1 MIYNFKFQALNRLKS
16 EPRANDVWQIKV
28 VQTILRRKHK
38 EMLLS
43 TEHLNSLLQL
53 ADNHMENLLEQRK
66 QQLREFM
73 FSSNIASLKHL
84 QPQIGT
90 LMQIAAIIVFYNLPS
105 HLFDAT
111 DDACKANYL
120 QLLTALKKARIGT
133 TTIQAISRLL
143 ETENDC

>member
-1 MIYNFKFQALNRLKS
+1 MISNFNFQAQNRLKS

-66 QQLREFM
+66 RQLRELM

-90 LMQIAAIIVFYNLPS
+90 LMQIAAIIVFYNIPC

-111 DDACKANYL
+111 DDAAKANYL
-120 QLLTALKKARIGT
+120 QLLIALKKARIGT
-133 TTIQAISRLL
+133 TTIQTISRLL
-143 ETENDC
+143 ETGSDC